1 VHEDGEVEP
10 PDQVF
15 EILIVLVLSVND
27 EDAFLVDVKE
37 HVRGQKGCVEGELV
51 YIGIAV
57 PSGDH
62 QRYVQTVHLPGQG
75 CGIVAVHERVSG
87 AVVEHVPRVEDHL
100 DVAKRPVEGF
110 LKTFD

>member
-1 VHEDGEVEP
+1 M
-10 PDQVF
+10 
-15 EILIVLVLSVND
+15 
-27 EDAFLVDVKE
+27 KE
-37 HVRGQKGCVEGELV
+37 RVRGQKGYGEDELV

-57 PSGDH
+57 PFGDH
-62 QRYVQTVHLPGQG
+62 QRYVQTVYLLGQG
-75 CGIVAVHERVSG
+75 CGIVTVRERVSW